1 MDIEIVARE
10 VVDSAMK
17 VHTVLG
23 PGLLES
29 AYKACLVYELQKR
42 GLSVQSEVELPITY
56 DSVKVS
62 AGYRIDLIVDERVII
77 ELKAVTR
84 VADVH
89 DAGV

>member
-42 GLSVQSEVELPITY
+42 GLRVQSEVELPIIY